1 MSWQTCNL
9 ATWTLY
15 KDQLG
20 AQRNLVACANK
31 GEFEMSFN
39 TVEII
44 NSVSECYQ
52 GILLECY
59 VEGKPRLSS

>member
-1 MSWQTCNL
+1 MSWQTCDL
-9 ATWTLY
+9 APGTLY
-15 KDQLG
+15 KNQLS
-20 AQRNLVACANK
+20 AQGNLVALANK
-31 GEFEMSFN
+31 GEFEMCLN

-44 NSVSECYQ
+44 NSVCERYQ